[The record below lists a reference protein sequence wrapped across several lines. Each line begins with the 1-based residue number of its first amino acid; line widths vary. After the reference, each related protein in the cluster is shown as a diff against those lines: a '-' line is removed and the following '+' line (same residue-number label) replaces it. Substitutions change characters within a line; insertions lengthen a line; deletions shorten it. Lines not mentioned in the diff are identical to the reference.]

1 MNEVY
6 IEPTTGTPFLIT
18 TVLFDSLI
26 PFLTKESMLHVSEG
40 TQDGNNCYLGY
51 NTDLKRSV
59 SCHAAY
65 CGENIVAYAMVLKND
80 PKHLVR
86 LYTTPGFRCL
96 GLGTAFMFGLD
107 IQSLGCLRE
116 NRAALALYK
125 RLGFEPVDESSVVMT
140 LKRTR

>member
-18 TVLFDSLI
+18 AVLFDSLI

-51 NTDLKRSV
+51 NSDLRRSV
-59 SCHAAY
+59 NCYAAY
-65 CGENIVAYAMVLKND
+65 CGTDIVAYAMVLKND

-140 LKRTR
+140 LKRTK

>member
-18 TVLFDSLI
+18 AVLFDSLI

-51 NTDLKRSV
+51 NIDLKRSV
-59 SCHAAY
+59 NCHAAY
-65 CGENIVAYAMVLKND
+65 CGEDIVAYAMVLKKN
-80 PKHLVR
+80 PTHLVR
-86 LYTTPGFRCL
+86 LYTTPVFRCL
-96 GLGTAFMFGLD
+96 GLGRAFMFGLD

-116 NRAALALYK
+116 NRSALALYK
-125 RLGFEPVDESSVVMT
+125 RLGYEPLDESSVVMT
-140 LKRTR
+140 LRKTK

>member
-18 TVLFDSLI
+18 AVLFDSLV

-51 NTDLKRSV
+51 NSDLKRSV
-59 SCHAAY
+59 NCHAAY
-65 CGENIVAYAMVLKND
+65 YGEDIVAYAMVLKRD
-80 PKHLVR
+80 PTHLVR
-86 LYTTPGFRCL
+86 LYTTPGFRRL
-96 GLGTAFMFGLD
+96 GLARVFLFGLD
-107 IQSLGCLRE
+107 IQSLGCLKE
-116 NRAALALYK
+116 NRSALTLYK

-140 LKRTR
+140 LKRRK